1 MTVQDT
7 TGGRAPGH
15 RRAAPDPA
23 PVGAAERA
31 VLAAFED
38 RSPAVIASQR
48 RRQAILNREA
58 RDACPC
64 RRSAC

>member
-1 MTVQDT
+1 MTVHDT
-7 TGGRAPGH
+7 IGGRASGHWRSAPG
-15 RRAAPDPA
+15 AA

-38 RSPAVIASQR
+38 RIPAVIASQR

-64 RRSAC
+64 RRSAS